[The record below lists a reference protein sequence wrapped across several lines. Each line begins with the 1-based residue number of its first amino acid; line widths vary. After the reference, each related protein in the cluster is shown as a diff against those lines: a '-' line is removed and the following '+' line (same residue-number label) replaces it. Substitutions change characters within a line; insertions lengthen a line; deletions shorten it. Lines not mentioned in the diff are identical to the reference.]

1 MMTFQ
6 DYFDYII
13 EHANRDE
20 IPERFYKMLNSEPSQ
35 KQLNYAQYL
44 MDENIKAMISCGVS
58 FEKINNDDEIVDV
71 WDIISDFNTTENFLD
86 LLESNS
92 QLVISEII
100 SLLLGEGT
108 LIDYIAIH
116 NEHNQKKHLV
126 STHPVLPD
134 NMVCTP
140 MTVREHMKHLGYDD
154 DDFREKPTEN
164 QINYLRMLLN
174 EKYYR
179 YFSLYSSKDGRFGVL
194 KDYMCMF
201 KNFPKPS
208 NTNNYLIRHFSKCEF
223 SEMIDFVKG
232 RYYISDYRHAFI
244 QK

>member
-1 MMTFQ
+1 MNFQ

-20 IPERFYKMLNSEPSQ
+20 IPERFYILLNSEPSQ

-44 MDENIKAMISCGVS
+44 MDENIKAMISYGVS
-58 FEKINNDDEIVDV
+58 FKKINHDDSIVGV
-71 WDIISDFNTTENFLD
+71 WGIISDFNTTENFLD
-86 LLESNS
+86 SLESKS

-100 SLLLGEGT
+100 SILLNGGA
-108 LIDYIAIH
+108 LIDYIAIY
-116 NEHNQKKHLV
+116 NECNQKNQLV
-126 STHPVLPD
+126 STCSVLPD
-134 NMVCTP
+134 DIVCVP
-140 MTVREHMKHLGYDD
+140 MTVREHMTHMGYDD

-179 YFSLYSSKDGRFGVL
+179 YFSLYSSEEGRFGEL
-194 KDYMCMF
+194 KNYTNLFKDFPKSSDTDDYM
-201 KNFPKPS
+201 
-208 NTNNYLIRHFSKCEF
+208 IQHFSKCEF
-223 SEMIDFVKG
+223 SKMIDFVKG
-232 RYYISDYRHAFI
+232 RYYISDYRHAFK